1 MSELGRIFF
10 QNSNLTVNLTPAL
23 IALAV
28 LLLGEIDETYTS
40 LQIYMIYNISR
51 FQFLSTLDS
60 TPSSGSTSSFMEGKF
75 LLSFCVWGWGA
86 FK

>member
-40 LQIYMIYNISR
+40 LQIYDI
-51 FQFLSTLDS
+51 
-60 TPSSGSTSSFMEGKF
+60 
-75 LLSFCVWGWGA
+75 
-86 FK
+86 

>member
-40 LQIYMIYNISR
+40 LQIYMIYNISC

-60 TPSSGSTSSFMEGKF
+60 TPSSGSTSSFMEGEF
-75 LLSFCVWGWGA
+75 LLCFCVLG
-86 FK
+86 